1 MSKLKK
7 IIIIVSCIILVVG
20 LAIGG
25 YFLYVNIRENNEYET
40 ALTLVDD
47 LNVEAGKYIRLKDL
61 IANLNGTEED
71 NFIINTS
78 KTGENTISFKY
89 KWNFYYY

>member
-7 IIIIVSCIILVVG
+7 IIIIVSCLILVVG

-78 KTGENTISFKY
+78 KIYLNIK
-89 KWNFYYY
+89 

>member
-1 MSKLKK
+1 MSKTKK
-7 IIIIVSCIILVVG
+7 IIIIVSCLIWVIG

-47 LNVEAGKYIRLKDL
+47 LNVEAGKY
-61 IANLNGTEED
+61 
-71 NFIINTS
+71 
-78 KTGENTISFKY
+78 
-89 KWNFYYY
+89 